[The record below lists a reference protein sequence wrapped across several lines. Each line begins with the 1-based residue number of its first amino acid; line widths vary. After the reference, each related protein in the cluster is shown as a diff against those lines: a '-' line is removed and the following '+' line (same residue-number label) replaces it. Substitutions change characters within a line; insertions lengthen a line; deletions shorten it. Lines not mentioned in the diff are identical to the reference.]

1 MFVKNVFM
9 LNTCVP
15 SGHVEFEPLLD
26 TVCFCDQHPVKT
38 FGIESLMS
46 FSNRKHAILVTTHS
60 WRNQVCLVSD
70 STGRGPLEVR
80 VWLPQTSLHASF
92 SSDNFV
98 CICFL

>member
-9 LNTCVP
+9 LNACVL
-15 SGHVEFEPLLD
+15 SGHLELEPLLD
-26 TVCFCDQHPVKT
+26 TACLCDQHPVKT

-46 FSNRKHAILVTTHS
+46 FSNRQHAILVTTHS
-60 WRNQVCLVSD
+60 WSNQACLVSD
-70 STGRGPLEVR
+70 STGRGLLEVR
-80 VWLPQTSLHASF
+80 VWIPQTSLRASF